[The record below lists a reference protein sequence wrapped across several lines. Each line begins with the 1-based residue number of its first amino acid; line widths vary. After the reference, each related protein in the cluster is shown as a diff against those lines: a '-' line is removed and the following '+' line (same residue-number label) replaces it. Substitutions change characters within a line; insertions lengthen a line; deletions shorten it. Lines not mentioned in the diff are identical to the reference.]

1 MHVFTHTLPFHIA
14 SHMEEESEEKKK
26 KDRSSSNGVQM
37 SHFLFQYAISYL
49 LSWGFLN
56 FILVSRTTSP
66 TSDSVV
72 TLNLYFWKSFV
83 AVMNDNE
90 IQWYCVIESLKP
102 EVNCTRTHLGFE

>member
-14 SHMEEESEEKKK
+14 GHMEEASEKKR
-26 KDRSSSNGVQM
+26 KDRSRGNGVQM

-66 TSDSVV
+66 TPDSVV
-72 TLNLYFWKSFV
+72 TLNLYFWKSSV